1 MLEFNNLTEGISYDG
16 NTFDVSFFHKDDS
29 DIIDVCVPFI
39 NQTKFDN
46 LTYFFGYQFKPDVS
60 SNVRTKFLHW
70 IKGLDKSNMPSEFT
84 VENLVE
90 PPIAELN
97 KIVNLSTFLCTLY
110 PRSNRSDLTRIIQR
124 GVVHLIPRMN
134 IESFELVKSTPKNIG
149 FDWKQFNLDY
159 QGTIGDHQYQ
169 QIKQHIEETLL
180 PKIHNLDYFSI
191 AQNVKYKYREYITN
205 YLQFET
211 TEQEEL
217 FRSLNGGNILVLDDI
232 NTSGATLTEILK
244 IVRSLAPE
252 SKIFIFT
259 LIGNDRSN
267 I

>member
-1 MLEFNNLTEGISYDG
+1 MLKFDKLTEGISYDG
-16 NTFDVSFFHKDDS
+16 KTFDVSFFHNNDS

-39 NQTKFDN
+39 HQTKFDN
-46 LTYFFGYQFKPDVS
+46 LMYFFGYKFKPDVS

-70 IKGLDKSNMPSEFT
+70 IKGLDNSNMPSEFT

-90 PPIAELN
+90 PPVAELN
-97 KIVNLSTFLCTLY
+97 KIVNLSTFSCTLY

-124 GVVHLIPRMN
+124 SVVHLIPRMN

-169 QIKQHIEETLL
+169 QIKQYIEETLL

-191 AQNVKYKYREYITN
+191 SQNVKYKYREYITD

-211 TEQEEL
+211 NEQEDL